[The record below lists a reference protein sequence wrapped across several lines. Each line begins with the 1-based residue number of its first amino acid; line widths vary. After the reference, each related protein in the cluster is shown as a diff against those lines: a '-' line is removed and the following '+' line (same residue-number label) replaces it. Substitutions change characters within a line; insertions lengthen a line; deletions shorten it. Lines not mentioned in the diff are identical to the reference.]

1 MAGKTERLGP
11 GDWSVCYG
19 EVPPKQEELF
29 PREDD
34 GANPKTLMGRLKVPM
49 FSVIPPA
56 AIAYFGVAMRYGA
69 YEAPRKDGSFGYG
82 PYNWRDQP
90 VEAST
95 YVDATIRHIMQFWD
109 GENDDPGSKV
119 PHLAAAIA
127 SLGILIDAIENGVC
141 KDDRPKNKCG
151 AVSKVID
158 RNTRKI

>member
-1 MAGKTERLGP
+1 
-11 GDWSVCYG
+11 
-19 EVPPKQEELF
+19 
-29 PREDD
+29 
-34 GANPKTLMGRLKVPM
+34 M

-56 AIAYFGVAMRYGA
+56 AVAYFGVAMRYGA

-141 KDDRPKNKCG
+141 KDDRPENKCG

-158 RNTRKI
+158 RHTRKI